1 MSADNIKKYSAEGY
15 NWYVLNTGAKKYA
28 IGGVPER
35 YAGEYI
41 KSAAAADAAILLT
54 ANPEFSGGLAALL
67 EIKPD
72 MEIYGGSAALR
83 NIKEILNRS
92 VNERLI
98 KDDMTENGLRF
109 LITPGLHWVDTI
121 MAEYGGALFSGQ
133 LFSGGAEAESYYNE
147 RLAVNRG
154 FVADALERLCNAD
167 ISVILPAYG
176 GEARADIIKKYRRYA
191 AKEDKKRLAVIIY
204 SSRFGY
210 TKELA
215 EHLKNALGKTCA
227 VEIYD
232 AEKTERAVLTAAIN
246 TADMLAVGTRT
257 SDRNAPRCIWD
268 AITGIDLM
276 NRRGRPY
283 FVFGSF
289 AWAGD
294 GIRLI
299 DRTLTA
305 MGMRQAAKPVDV
317 LLKPTYA
324 DMERMDKAVK
334 ALLSLPPH
342 KSSAGSQAD
351 PA

>member
-1 MSADNIKKYSAEGY
+1 MSADNIKKYSTGGY
-15 NWYVLNTGAKKYA
+15 NWYILDTGAKRYA

-35 YAGEYI
+35 HAGEYI
-41 KSAAAADAAILLT
+41 KSAAADAAILLT
-54 ANPEFSGGLAALL
+54 ADPEFSGGLAALL
-67 EIKPD
+67 ELKPD

-83 NIKEILNRS
+83 NIKEILNRP
-92 VNERLI
+92 VNERLV

-121 MAEYGGALFSGQ
+121 MVMYEGALFSGQ
-133 LFSGGAEAESYYNE
+133 LFSGGAEAESYYKE

-154 FVADALERLCNAD
+154 FVAGALERLGSAE
-167 ISVILPAYG
+167 ISVIYPAYG
-176 GEARADIIKKYRRYA
+176 GEAEADIIKKYRGYA
-191 AKEDKKRLAVIIY
+191 AAAEENEKRLAVIIY

-210 TKELA
+210 TKALA
-215 EHLKNALGKTCA
+215 EHAEAALKKTCA

-232 AEKTERAVLTAAIN
+232 AEKTERAALTAAVN
-246 TADMLAVGTRT
+246 AADMLAVGTRT
-257 SDRNAPRCIWD
+257 EDRNAPRCIWD

-317 LLKPTYA
+317 LLKPTAA
-324 DMERMDKAVK
+324 DMERMDKAAKVLINFK
-334 ALLSLPPH
+334 
-342 KSSAGSQAD
+342 G
-351 PA
+351 